1 MRGRRQLF
9 GAAAALVLA
18 LAAACGGSGSNGSS
32 SGGSSGSHTPVTL
45 TVWHQFAAEEAKPFA
60 DALTGFA
67 KRYPWIH
74 LNLALQPNPAND
86 TFDPNLIAAIKGG
99 NAPDVAIGF
108 TPAYAGQYCSSGLW
122 EDLTPFMQ
130 KDHMSISQ
138 FAPATISYTSF
149 GGKQCALPSLTDA
162 FGLYYNKKM
171 FAKAGITSPPKTM
184 TELAADAKRLTVRN
198 SDGSIKVAGFVPL
211 NQWEELDIADLG
223 NAFGATW
230 FDKSGKAQLA
240 NEPGWTAA
248 FEWQK
253 QLVDWYGYS
262 NLEKFFAT
270 YTNSEFN
277 ATNAFETGKVAMVFD
292 GEWRTKFITR
302 DHPTLDYGTAPFP
315 VADNQP
321 QLYGSGRVGGT
332 ILGIPQGT
340 KHPQEAWD
348 LLKYLATDTNY
359 LVTLANSLGNV
370 PTTTASGNSPNLHLG
385 PQFKTFVDI
394 WNNPRSSFYPPL
406 TAAGAGYAQLVDNF
420 DAQWQAGNVSDL
432 QAGLQKLDTN
442 IDNQQQLGGQTP

>member
-1 MRGRRQLF
+1 
-9 GAAAALVLA
+9 
-18 LAAACGGSGSNGSS
+18 
-32 SGGSSGSHTPVTL
+32 
-45 TVWHQFAAEEAKPFA
+45 
-60 DALTGFA
+60 
-67 KRYPWIH
+67 
-74 LNLALQPNPAND
+74 
-86 TFDPNLIAAIKGG
+86 
-99 NAPDVAIGF
+99 
-108 TPAYAGQYCSSGLW
+108 
-122 EDLTPFMQ
+122 MQ
-130 KDHMSISQ
+130 KDNISIGQ
-138 FAPATISYTSF
+138 FAPGAISYTNF
-149 GGKQCALPSLTDA
+149 GGKQCALPSLTDS
-162 FGLYYNKKM
+162 FGLYYNKKL

-184 TELAADAKRLTVRN
+184 TELAADAKKLTVRN

-277 ATNAFETGKVAMVFD
+277 ATNAFETGKVAMTFD

-302 DHPTLDYGTAPFP
+302 DHPSFDYGTAPFP
-315 VADNQP
+315 VADNEP

-332 ILGIPQGT
+332 IVGIPQGT

-348 LLKYLATDTNY
+348 LVKYLATDTNY
-359 LVTLANSLGNV
+359 LVALANTLGNV
-370 PTTTASGNSPNLHLG
+370 PTTTASAGSPNLDLG
-385 PQFKTFVDI
+385 PQFQTFIDV
-394 WNNPRSSFYPPL
+394 WKNPKSSFFPPL
-406 TAAGAGYAQLVDNF
+406 TASGAGYAQLADNF

-432 QAGLQKLDTN
+432 QAGLQTLDTN